1 MTPARGHDDHGLDA
15 LSRSINRPSIT
26 LAAVVLAL
34 MLGALRP
41 PFLDYLRPVGDFY
54 IALLHICV
62 LPFLLA
68 TIPLAVRSAMA
79 SGSAPGVIRALSLW
93 VLVMLA
99 GVAALSVVVPSLF
112 FAYARPDEAT
122 IAHVGA
128 LIGRSAEKIDVEFA
142 LDARQ
147 PPAAAGASGLMALIP
162 TNIFASLS
170 ADDSVRVLV
179 FAALFGVAMVL
190 AERRSGTSIFNA
202 LRHIQTVCVL
212 IFDWFNL
219 LVPIGI
225 VALIAPQVALLGPD
239 AFTALKLFAY
249 PFLATSALLLLAAL
263 AVSALALRA
272 RPARIF
278 SALVKPVMLGAS
290 TRNSLICVPLALDT
304 LEKDLKLPKE
314 PCELYLPIGVATLR
328 IGAIPYFI
336 IATLFVG
343 LLMGREFSPGEL
355 ALLGVFAVGAS
366 FATIGVGGLAALA
379 PLAIVLRPFGLSYE
393 IAVPLMLIVDPLA
406 EIVRT
411 MLNVGLNCMIPSLA
425 AGRRFAPDAGEG
437 G

>member
-1 MTPARGHDDHGLDA
+1 MTAPNRKELDA

-26 LAAVVLAL
+26 LAAVALAL

-68 TIPLAVRSAMA
+68 TIPLAVRAAMA
-79 SGSAPGVIRALSLW
+79 SGSAPGVIRSLSIW

-99 GVAALSVVVPSLF
+99 GVAAVSVVVPGLF

-122 IAHVGA
+122 LAHIGA
-128 LIGRSAEKIDVEFA
+128 LIGRSADKIDVEFA
-142 LDARQ
+142 LDAR
-147 PPAAAGASGLMALIP
+147 PPADLGGGGSGLMALIP

-190 AERRSGTSIFNA
+190 AERRSGNSIFSA
-202 LRHIQTVCVL
+202 LRHIQAVCVL

-263 AVSALALRA
+263 AVSALALHA

-304 LEKDLKLPKE
+304 LENDLKLPKE

-328 IGAIPYFI
+328 IGAIPYFA

-343 LLMGREFSPGEL
+343 LLMGREFSAGEL
-355 ALLGVFAVGAS
+355 ALLALFAAGAS

-425 AGRRFAPDAGEG
+425 AGRRFAPSASEG